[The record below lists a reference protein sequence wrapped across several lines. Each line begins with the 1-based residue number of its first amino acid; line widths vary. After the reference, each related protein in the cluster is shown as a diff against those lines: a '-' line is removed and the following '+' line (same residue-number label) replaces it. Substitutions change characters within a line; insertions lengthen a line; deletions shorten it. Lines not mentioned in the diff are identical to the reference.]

1 MSWSLGTIPGGR
13 IGNDVAFATVAGY
26 TFAWAGLTGGAGGGI
41 LSVRVTLRRATLA
54 DLARALGRLPGVR
67 VTSGPAMSA
76 GGGDCYVVHCPGFKM
91 VLSSPEPGTDNA
103 AGLVSRTAPV
113 TVTLTSEL
121 ATALDGLMRTAP
133 RSTAAKPSQPTPPP
147 SSQVTPAPSVNAPS
161 DRPPTSTL
169 RRAPLRPG
177 KTLARKTPLTRRT
190 PLRRRPDSDS

>member
-1 MSWSLGTIPGGR
+1 MSWSLGTVPGGR

-26 TFAWAGLTGGAGGGI
+26 TFAWAGLTGGSGGGI

-103 AGLVSRTAPV
+103 AGLVSRTAPGP
-113 TVTLTSEL
+113 VTLTSEL

-133 RSTAAKPSQPTPPP
+133 RPAGARPSPETAAVTSTQTPQDPP
-147 SSQVTPAPSVNAPS
+147 S
-161 DRPPTSTL
+161 STL

-177 KTLARKTPLTRRT
+177 KTLTRKAPLTRRT
-190 PLRRRPDSDS
+190 PLRRRPDSES

>member
-1 MSWSLGTIPGGR
+1 MSWSLGTVPGGR

-26 TFAWAGLTGGAGGGI
+26 TFAWAGLTGGVGGGI

-113 TVTLTSEL
+113 AVTLTSEL

-133 RSTAAKPSQPTPPP
+133 RPAAAKPP
-147 SSQVTPAPSVNAPS
+147 SDSPAAPAPQTAAAQSSATAQDHAS
-161 DRPPTSTL
+161 STL

-177 KTLARKTPLTRRT
+177 KTLTRKTPLARRT
-190 PLRRRPDSDS
+190 PLRRRPDTDS

>member
-1 MSWSLGTIPGGR
+1 MSWSLGTVPGGR
-13 IGNDVAFATVAGY
+13 IGNDVSFATVAGY

-41 LSVRVTLRRATLA
+41 LSVRVTLRRASLA

-103 AGLVSRTAPV
+103 AGLVSRTAPAA
-113 TVTLTSEL
+113 VTLTSEL

-133 RSTAAKPSQPTPPP
+133 RPAATKPPAPLSDPTAQATDDGPP
-147 SSQVTPAPSVNAPS
+147 S
-161 DRPPTSTL
+161 STL

-177 KTLARKTPLTRRT
+177 KTLARKAPLTRRT
-190 PLRRRPDSDS
+190 PLRRRPDSDR

>member
-1 MSWSLGTIPGGR
+1 MSWSLGTVPGGR
-13 IGNDVAFATVAGY
+13 VGNDIAFATVAGY
-26 TFAWAGLTGGAGGGI
+26 TFAWAGLTGGAGGGM

-103 AGLVSRTAPV
+103 AGLVSRTALTAV
-113 TVTLTSEL
+113 KLTSEL
-121 ATALDGLMRTAP
+121 AIALDALMRTAP
-133 RSTAAKPSQPTPPP
+133 RAAAAKPPVAPPASTAANGT
-147 SSQVTPAPSVNAPS
+147 TT
-161 DRPPTSTL
+161 RPPTSTL

-177 KTLARKTPLTRRT
+177 KTLTRKTPLARRT
-190 PLRRRPDSDS
+190 PLRRRPDTDL